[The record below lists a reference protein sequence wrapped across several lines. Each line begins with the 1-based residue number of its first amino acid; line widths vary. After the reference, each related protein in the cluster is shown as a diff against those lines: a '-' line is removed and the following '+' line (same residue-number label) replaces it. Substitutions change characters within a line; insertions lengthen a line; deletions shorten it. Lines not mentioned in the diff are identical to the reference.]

1 MQIQNQPRSNQ
12 YHFSGFSIHIQA
24 IATSHA
30 DAAIECVAFWKQV
43 VHDIEIFPDAILL
56 PVKR

>member
-43 VHDIEIFPDAILL
+43 VHDIEIFPDAIL
-56 PVKR
+56 